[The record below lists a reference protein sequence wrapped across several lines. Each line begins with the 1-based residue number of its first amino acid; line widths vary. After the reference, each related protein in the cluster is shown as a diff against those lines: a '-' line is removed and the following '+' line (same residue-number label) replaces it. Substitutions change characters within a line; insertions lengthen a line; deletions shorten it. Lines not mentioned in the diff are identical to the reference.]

1 MMCDQWVSVKSSY
14 PPENGRYLVVYFLS
28 TKPPISWMRVLGF
41 AKDLYEVDHLDF
53 ENKKGK
59 AGFYGYDSEF
69 GYYEVDDVTHWM
81 PLPEPPKE
89 EDGET

>member
-1 MMCDQWVSVKSSY
+1 MMCNQWVSVKGSY
-14 PPENGRYLVVYFLS
+14 PPEDGKYLTFYMLS
-28 TKPPISWMRVLGF
+28 TKPPIPWMRVLDF
-41 AKDLYEVDHLDF
+41 AKDLYEVDRLDF

-59 AGFYGYDSEF
+59 PGFYGCDSEY

-89 EDGET
+89 EDGEA